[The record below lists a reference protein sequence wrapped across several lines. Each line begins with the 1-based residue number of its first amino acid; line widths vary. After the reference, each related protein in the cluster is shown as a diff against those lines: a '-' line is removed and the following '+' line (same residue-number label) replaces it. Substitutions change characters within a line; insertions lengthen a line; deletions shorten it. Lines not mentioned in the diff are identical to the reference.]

1 MNKILAHSTRSRENI
16 GKVRLTV
23 TIILAKNNGKY
34 EGQRGSKSLLKY
46 LLLPLRNYNW
56 RNELFKKQFHF
67 WCKCSC
73 TCFYFIVGVITS
85 VETSLIVEINY
96 DWFVA
101 LFKLNERV
109 WLNSKID
116 EKWQIMIITTPPTFL
131 CVAPHK
137 WNVWTPT
144 TYLE

>member
-46 LLLPLRNYNW
+46 LLLPLRNYNL
-56 RNELFKKQFHF
+56 RYELFKKQFHF
-67 WCKCSC
+67 QCKCSC
-73 TCFYFIVGVITS
+73 TCFYSIVGVITS

-109 WLNSKID
+109 CLNSKID
-116 EKWQIMIITTPPTFL
+116 EKWQIMLITTPPTFL
-131 CVAPHK
+131 CAAAPHK
-137 WNVWTPT
+137 WNV
-144 TYLE
+144 